1 MSDNH
6 GNTVAAWTAVG
17 IAILAFVVAGI
28 GTMIPNW
35 FVFWVGAIMLPTLNT
50 IQFGIMVPMPAT
62 TNARIAIPTAVL
74 AATVLPW
81 LSDMQGLLDGGS
93 AGRSSE
99 V

>member
-35 FVFWVGAIMLPTLNT
+35 FIIAVGALLLLVAGLAG
-50 IQFGIMVPMPAT
+50 F
-62 TNARIAIPTAVL
+62 VL
-74 AATVLPW
+74 AKMGYGA
-81 LSDMQGLLDGGS
+81 D
-93 AGRSSE
+93 ARH
-99 V
+99 

>member
-35 FVFWVGAIMLPTLNT
+35 FVVAVGAVLLLVAGVAGLIL
-50 IQFGIMVPMPAT
+50 
-62 TNARIAIPTAVL
+62 ARLGYGADAHH
-74 AATVLPW
+74 
-81 LSDMQGLLDGGS
+81 
-93 AGRSSE
+93 
-99 V
+99 

>member
-35 FVFWVGAIMLPTLNT
+35 FVVGI
-50 IQFGIMVPMPAT
+50 G
-62 TNARIAIPTAVL
+62 AVL
-74 AATVLPW
+74 LLVA
-81 LSDMQGLLDGGS
+81 GL
-93 AGRSSE
+93 AGFILAKLGYGADAHH
-99 V
+99 